1 MNKVKQY
8 IKVSKDSIKLLLVT
22 GNYLYEHLT
31 SQEFFYVIYNFCVPN
46 SVIISI
52 TKFVELVL
60 KLDTTEPTTKI

>member
-31 SQEFFYVIYNFCVPN
+31 SQQFFRLFTI
-46 SVIISI
+46 
-52 TKFVELVL
+52 FVFQI
-60 KLDTTEPTTKI
+60 PS